1 MINNPNI
8 FISPISGEELFF
20 SRESGEFIDNSN
32 HRYRVIENKPILI
45 DFENSVISPGD
56 FDRTIIERS
65 SFYQSKLPFIKR
77 LVSPDYSKTKR
88 NFDKI
93 ILTLKEQG
101 TAINVLIIGGGTL
114 GKHIDTFYKQDW
126 INIYSTDIY
135 ISEHIDFVSDAHSI
149 PLKDASID
157 LVIIQYV
164 LEHVID
170 PFTVVNEIH
179 RVLKDKGIVYAETP
193 FLEQVHEGPYDFTRF
208 TENGQRYLFKSFS
221 CLSSGVLGGSGVH
234 LMWSIEYFFRGI
246 FRSVTA
252 GKFFKLLF
260 FWLQY
265 FDLIIPESYKSD
277 SADTLF
283 FMGEKSDESLKPKDI
298 IKFYRGAY

>member
-1 MINNPNI
+1 MIDNQNI
-8 FISPISGEELFF
+8 YISPKSGSELFF
-20 SRESGEFIDNSN
+20 DDENGEFVDNNN
-32 HRYRVIENKPILI
+32 HRYRCLNNKPILI
-45 DFENSVISPGD
+45 DFENSVINPED

-65 SFYQSKLPFIKR
+65 HFYQKRLPFIKR
-77 LVSPDYSKTKR
+77 LVSPDYSRTKS

-93 ILTLKEQG
+93 LSTLKERG
-101 TAINVLIIGGGTL
+101 TAINLLIIGGGTL
-114 GKHIDTFYKQDW
+114 GKHIDTFYQEDW

-135 ISEHIDFVSDAHSI
+135 ISENIDFVSDAHSI

-170 PFTVVNEIH
+170 PFKVVSEIH

-208 TENGQRYLFKSFS
+208 TESGQRFLFKSFS
-221 CLSSGVLGGSGVH
+221 CLSSGVLGGPGVH

-246 FRSVTA
+246 FRSVII
-252 GKFFKLLF
+252 GKLFKLLF

-283 FMGEKSDESLKPKDI
+283 FMGEKSDETLKPSDV